1 MECLETAFV
10 TSRVWQTRVSR
21 WSVWQ
26 MTFVTSSVA
35 GVFPQRLVTFRSY
48 SPSKAV
54 GCVDTRLSHSYSAA
68 RQVHETLW
76 NLRVFAAPRGTF
88 GNGYRVTVD
97 AFKEFCMHSIDG
109 KQSAICLDFS
119 RHCLVKQ
126 GLRLT
131 MEFLATCPS
140 FFGYMSSKLL
150 QNCKI
155 GSSPMASLN
164 TRTSS
169 P

>member
-68 RQVHETLW
+68 RQVPQTLW
-76 NLRVFAAPRGTF
+76 NLRVFAATRGTF
-88 GNGYRVTVD
+88 GNGYRVAVD
-97 AFKEFCMHSIDG
+97 ACKDFCLHFLDG
-109 KQSAICLDFS
+109 EQSAICLDFS
-119 RHCLVKQ
+119 RHCVVKP
-126 GLRLT
+126 GSGSRWSLWLRGFVRGVFIVLKT
-131 MEFLATCPS
+131 LHHTSFTTVCQTC
-140 FFGYMSSKLL
+140 
-150 QNCKI
+150 
-155 GSSPMASLN
+155 A
-164 TRTSS
+164 R
-169 P
+169 